1 LKRKKRSNVLSRHKH
16 RPIPRQLLEGIQA
29 TMKRAPNPRTQSIP
43 MKRVAIISS
52 KAIMVLLMLMM
63 MKRRRMMTMT
73 MTMTKFRQL
82 KRGRSSKMR
91 SFPCTR
97 RMKKMLVKKTRMTRE
112 KKEKQKQ

>member
-1 LKRKKRSNVLSRHKH
+1 
-16 RPIPRQLLEGIQA
+16 
-29 TMKRAPNPRTQSIP
+29 

-52 KAIMVLLMLMM
+52 KAIRVLLMLMM
-63 MKRRRMMTMT
+63 MKRRMMMT

-97 RMKKMLVKKTRMTRE
+97 RVKKMLVKKTRMKKE